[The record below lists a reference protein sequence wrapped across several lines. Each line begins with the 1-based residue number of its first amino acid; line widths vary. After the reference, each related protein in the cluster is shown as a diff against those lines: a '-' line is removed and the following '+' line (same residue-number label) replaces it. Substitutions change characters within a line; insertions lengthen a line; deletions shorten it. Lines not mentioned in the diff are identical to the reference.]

1 MIEARPIWPLA
12 AINPGLAARAEKV
25 EGSEDVGQR
34 AAIDQQVKAE
44 DYLLEHKPEGF
55 KRSARAEAERK
66 QLRLGID
73 RAYYR
78 HDVTQHK
85 KAVDALVLDT
95 LKEYANWRGEHQGE
109 AAGASG

>member
-1 MIEARPIWPLA
+1 MTKMWDNE
-12 AINPGLAARAEKV
+12 
-25 EGSEDVGQR
+25 

-44 DYLLEHKPEGF
+44 AYILEHKPEGF

-78 HDVTQHK
+78 RDVAQHK
-85 KAVDALVLDT
+85 KAVDELVLRT
-95 LKEYANWRGEHQGE
+95 LKEYANWHGEQQGK
-109 AAGASG
+109 AAGARG

>member
-1 MIEARPIWPLA
+1 MAKMWDKE
-12 AINPGLAARAEKV
+12 
-25 EGSEDVGQR
+25 

-44 DYLLEHKPEGF
+44 AYLLEHKPEGF
-55 KRSARAEAERK
+55 KRSARAEEERK

-78 HDVTQHK
+78 RDVARHK
-85 KAVDALVLDT
+85 KAVDELVLST
-95 LKEYANWRGEHQGE
+95 LKEYANWLGKQQEK